1 LGEDQTRVSRLRLGD
16 RRRKPEGGEKSKEG
30 RKDAQVSLLL
40 WKTTLG
46 FSTEDNEG
54 TGGVIIAN
62 RGILEGRS

>member
-1 LGEDQTRVSRLRLGD
+1 LRVGGGPD
-16 RRRKPEGGEKSKEG
+16 EGVEVEK
-30 RKDAQVSLLL
+30 VSLLL